1 MILGISTDSS
11 AENKAFRSKFEFP
24 YDLLSDADTRM
35 SAAYGAVAEGAARA
49 SRVSILIAPDRRI
62 AAVYSKVSPA
72 EHADEVLQDLARL
85 G

>member
-1 MILGISTDSS
+1 
-11 AENKAFRSKFEFP
+11 
-24 YDLLSDADTRM
+24 M
-35 SAAYGAVAEGAARA
+35 SAAYGAVAEGATRA

-72 EHADEVLQDLARL
+72 EHADEVLQDLARF

>member
-1 MILGISTDSS
+1 VILGISTDSS

-24 YDLLSDADTRM
+24 YDLLSDVDTRM
-35 SAAYGAVAEGAARA
+35 SVAYGAVAEGAARA

-62 AAVYSKVSPA
+62 AAIYSKVSPA
-72 EHADEVLQDLARL
+72 EHADEVLRDLARL